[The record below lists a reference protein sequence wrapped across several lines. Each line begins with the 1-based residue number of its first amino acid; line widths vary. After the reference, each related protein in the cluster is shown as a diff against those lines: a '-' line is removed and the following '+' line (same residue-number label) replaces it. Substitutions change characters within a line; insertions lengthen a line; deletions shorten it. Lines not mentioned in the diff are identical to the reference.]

1 MAWSELFE
9 FISRP
14 CDLEVIGDDLLDG
27 DDFENAI
34 ALRKKLLPH
43 LVYSFEGAFGIYFV
57 CEEGI
62 EDLAPGPVV
71 GISVASPEIWFGVDE
86 VDDFRV
92 LGVGEV
98 LFVKGFEAQLGWGH
112 ERFRKFGVWS
122 LERRGDRVQRIHSIA
137 QAWEII
143 HLVIL
148 VGSRE
153 YGERISYLT
162 CSQARAAIFA

>member
-57 CEEGI
+57 FPENS
-62 EDLAPGPVV
+62 EDLPSGPVV
-71 GISVASPEIWFGVDE
+71 GITVAAPEFGFGVQELDQFL
-86 VDDFRV
+86 VF
-92 LGVGEV
+92 GVGEV
-98 LFVKGFEAQLGWGH
+98 LFVKGFKALLGWGH
-112 ERFRKFGVWS
+112 GV
-122 LERRGDRVQRIHSIA
+122 
-137 QAWEII
+137 
-143 HLVIL
+143 
-148 VGSRE
+148 
-153 YGERISYLT
+153 
-162 CSQARAAIFA
+162 